1 MVKYIVVS
9 DRPVDFI
16 TPLPDVTFMRAT
28 DFIANAGDID
38 LRKAGQTRLINLCRD
53 YDYLSK
59 GYYCSLLAQARGMRC
74 IPSVSNILTLNWK
87 RLYQTHL
94 PELNGILKAT
104 YKNPNDEP
112 SAHTYN
118 LYFGRCRDPQL
129 EELGRRIFD
138 LFRFPLIQIEIE
150 LDHNG
155 EWVISNIEYTSVTDL
170 PQTKNAFFN
179 ESLKKFTGS
188 AWRNEQG
195 VKYKN
200 WVAILHD
207 PKEKRPPSNKAAIQ
221 KFIKAG
227 KQLDIAIEMITKS
240 DFAALS
246 EYDALLIRETTAIN
260 NHTFRFAHKA
270 ESEFMPAIDDTK
282 SIIRCCNKVFQ
293 YEILESNNIPLP
305 KTWIFDTKRMK
316 ETSEKTSYP
325 AVVKIPDGAFS
336 VGVFKVNT
344 VEEFMSAS
352 AKLLKNSGILLAQE
366 FVTSEFD
373 WRIGVLNNK
382 PLFACK
388 YYMAKG
394 HWQIYNNKEKSVKMS
409 EGDSETLPVSDVPQ
423 KVLDIALKAAS
434 LMGDGLYG
442 VDLKQNG
449 DKIVVMEINDN
460 PSIDSG
466 VEDLVLG
473 DQLYIEILKELVSRI
488 A

>member
-1 MVKYIVVS
+1 MIKYIIVS
-9 DRPVDFI
+9 DQPTDFI
-16 TPLPDVTFMRAT
+16 TPLSDVKFIRAT
-28 DFIANAGDID
+28 DFIANTGDID
-38 LRKAGQTRLINLCRD
+38 LRKAGQARLINLCRD

-59 GYYCSLLAQARGMRC
+59 GYYCSLLAQARGIRC
-74 IPSVSNILTLNWK
+74 VPSVSNILTLNWK
-87 RLYQTHL
+87 RLYQPHL
-94 PELNGILKAT
+94 PELNALLKST
-104 YKNPNDEP
+104 YKNTNDEP

-129 EELGRRIFD
+129 DELARRIFD
-138 LFRFPLIQIEIE
+138 LFRFPLMKVDIE
-150 LDHNG
+150 LDQDDG
-155 EWVISNIEYTSVTDL
+155 WTISNIEYTSLSDL
-170 PQTKNAFFN
+170 PPTKHTFFN
-179 ESLKKFTGS
+179 ECLKKFTGS
-188 AWRNEQG
+188 AWRNEAG

-221 KFIKAG
+221 KFVKAG
-227 KQLDIAIEMITKS
+227 KQLDIAIELITKS

-260 NHTFRFAHKA
+260 NHTFKFAHKA

-293 YEILESNNIPLP
+293 HEILESNNIPTP
-305 KTWIFDTKRMK
+305 KTWVFDIKRMK
-316 ETSEKTSYP
+316 DISERVSYP

-344 VEEFMSAS
+344 KEEFLDAS
-352 AKLLKNSGILLAQE
+352 AKLLKKSGILLAQE

-382 PLFACK
+382 ALFACK

-394 HWQIYNNKEKSVKMS
+394 HWQIYNNTEKSVKMS

-423 KVLDIALKAAS
+423 NVMDVALKAAS

-442 VDLKQNG
+442 VDLKQDG
-449 DKIVVMEINDN
+449 DKVVIMEINDN